1 MVNGSASV
9 ESSPVRAG
17 EALCHDHGVGDERAQ
32 PVGWLRGV
40 IFDAVD
46 PPRLARFWCELLG
59 VELDERLSEPPN
71 WLQTTTGRGGV
82 LLGFQPVEPGDAP
95 RPRIR
100 LDIEVPELDGPSARA
115 EALGA
120 RLLEVVHFRPGEE
133 HRVFA
138 DPEGNELNLVL
149 PFPPA

>member
-1 MVNGSASV
+1 M
-9 ESSPVRAG
+9 
-17 EALCHDHGVGDERAQ
+17 Q

-46 PPRLARFWCELLG
+46 PRGLAKFWCELLG
-59 VELDERLSEPPN
+59 LEIDDTLSEPPN
-71 WLQTTTGRGGV
+71 WYQTTTGRGDV
-82 LLGFQPVEPGDAP
+82 LLGFQPVTTGALPG
-95 RPRIR
+95 PRIR
-100 LDIEVPELDGPSARA
+100 LDVEVAELEAPSARA

-120 RLLEVVHFRPGEE
+120 RLVEVVHFRPGEE

-149 PFPPA
+149 PFPDT